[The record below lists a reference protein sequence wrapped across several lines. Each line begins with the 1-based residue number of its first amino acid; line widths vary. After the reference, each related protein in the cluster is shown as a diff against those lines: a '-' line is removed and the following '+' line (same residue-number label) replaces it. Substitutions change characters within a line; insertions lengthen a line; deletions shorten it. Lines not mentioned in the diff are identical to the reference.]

1 MGFLIFV
8 SKEERFSACALSAL
22 VRSQRTDENC
32 DALVKIAMGAGALV
46 QIGLR
51 ASNNQIALRANGA
64 GESAARAK
72 QAT

>member
-1 MGFLIFV
+1 MKIATRPG
-8 SKEERFSACALSAL
+8 
-22 VRSQRTDENC
+22 ENC
-32 DALVKIAMGAGALV
+32 HGRRALV